1 MTDKDISL
9 ARDFESRV
17 KSSLLRLMGE
27 KSCSIGEAL
36 ISLYEGYVID
46 DIKVLKKDAWK
57 LAVDRL
63 NIDLKDEEKD
73 TLYAF
78 YKRGHDGPIGLTEII
93 RFRNILNPRKL
104 SKPKLSSAIDSETI
118 RGRKVEFTAPPS
130 SEKLKYR
137 DEQRSK
143 SIRRDARNKKSTE
156 RRTQAMAG
164 AINATESLG
173 EHNLQNDP
181 LLRDDQPRN
190 AGSNDQLNQKTS
202 RDPKANQNGSLR
214 VSFININKMPTNSVD
229 SRTAEK
235 LEGDI
240 LFLAETNPR
249 KHKPLS
255 LVQIQGFQH
264 FQNTGP
270 GNGMGTAIRGTVQI
284 QDVKEFSI
292 DCNEDHFLIN
302 MVRAEGMNF
311 AAAYSPPDI
320 TEEDFEEGLQKVVSL
335 NPDIIMGDFNCL
347 VRGYMSKS
355 TCPKGSILE
364 GLLSE
369 AGYICLNRKNITT
382 SKKGNTIKDYVW
394 ARQPWPINY
403 FEVEKTDHFGITVTL
418 NRKFHNRN
426 KILRNK
432 RLNEEQI
439 ADMDKKC
446 QEAISKTRTSSELYQ
461 CWLKILR
468 ETYGSSPRNAK
479 NISNELDKDLEA
491 LGVQHSQTDAS

>member
-1 MTDKDISL
+1 MTEKDISL
-9 ARDFESRV
+9 ARDFESRAMN
-17 KSSLLRLMGE
+17 SLNRHMVE
-27 KSCSIGEAL
+27 KGCSYGEAL
-36 ISLYEGYVID
+36 INLYEGYAID
-46 DIKVLKKDAWK
+46 NVKVLQKKAWK
-57 LAVDRL
+57 LAIDRL
-63 NIDLKDEEKD
+63 QIDLKDEDKN
-73 TLYAF
+73 TLYTF
-78 YKRGHDGPIGLTEII
+78 YNRGYDGPIGLVKII
-93 RFRNILNPRKL
+93 KYRNDLYPRET
-104 SKPKLSSAIDSETI
+104 SKPKLSSAIDSEAI

-130 SEKLKYR
+130 SEKLKQR

-156 RRTQAMAG
+156 RRNQAMAD
-164 AINATESLG
+164 AINATKSLG
-173 EHNLQNDP
+173 EHKLQSDP
-181 LLRDDQPRN
+181 LLRDDQSKN
-190 AGSNDQLNQKTS
+190 AGSNDQLNQNTIK
-202 RDPKANQNGSLR
+202 DPKANQYGSLR

-264 FQNTGP
+264 FQNTCP

-284 QDVKEFSI
+284 QDVKEFAI
-292 DCNEDHFLIN
+292 ECEEDHFLIN

-320 TEEDFEEGLQKVVSL
+320 TEEGFEEGLQKVVSM

-364 GLLSE
+364 GMLSE
-369 AGYICLNRKNITT
+369 AGYTCLNRKNITT
-382 SKKGNTIKDYVW
+382 SKKDKTVKDYVW
-394 ARQPWPINY
+394 TRQPWPINC
-403 FEVEKTDHFGITVTL
+403 FEVEKTGHFGITVTV

-426 KILRNK
+426 KILRV
-432 RLNEEQI
+432 
-439 ADMDKKC
+439 
-446 QEAISKTRTSSELYQ
+446 
-461 CWLKILR
+461 
-468 ETYGSSPRNAK
+468 K
-479 NISNELDKDLEA
+479 N
-491 LGVQHSQTDAS
+491 